1 MEELEQKDLMIQ
13 QLKDIVRA
21 NEQILQQKEKELQET
36 TAKFQKLK
44 LQSKAK
50 ITQLT
55 HQVKAHES
63 SPGTDA
69 GGEAGSGPSSPAQSE
84 AADRGRLRMLK
95 HQLDEAKQRL
105 EKSER
110 DAQARHR
117 ALEATVEQLQA
128 QLLQR
133 DQALAEAR
141 PATSQA
147 ELPHQ
152 EDREKL
158 YAQMVYKDSRILEL
172 SREAEALEARILD
185 LQESL
190 REKDQVLQA
199 RTRAV
204 QLVTEDLSLRSKT
217 AVDDLDDTRAEMQ
230 RLQRDFLERE
240 VAWREREASLAADL
254 AAGQARVKECEEAVR
269 RVESTR
275 FELAARNAEL
285 QERLV
290 GVQEAAARGRAEHD
304 RVVQEKLDSLNKELE
319 AKSAALEEAQGT
331 LRETDA
337 RILKARALE
346 RRRAK
351 VLERELAELKKDLP
365 DGEAMT
371 VLQQRIAELEEEKG
385 ALQLRALETEDT
397 LSAQASKLE
406 EMAQKEAAIAE
417 LERQLK
423 EAQEEKISLEMRAA
437 ELEEQKEIE
446 ERKMQSLQQELEV
459 LKTGAA
465 PLLEQELK
473 TALEEEVRRLVSQH
487 EEDVGHAA
495 RLGEALAQA
504 EAEAKSATAR
514 ADELAETLQRTLS
527 ELEVERT
534 EATKLKGTHAAEVR
548 TKSEEVE
555 RLNDALHNMSESL
568 NESLRAAEKHSR
580 EAHDQIEANMAKIE
594 ELDTTHRDSLIEL
607 KRKSEQLEK
616 LKLVLDDAQQAL
628 ESKTR
633 DADMLSDTLT
643 ALKASLAEAENKHA
657 TLEATLSARERE
669 IQSTLESLGVS
680 TLGEVNVAWEEL
692 RRASSLEVKKYC
704 EKVAELDTRNKE
716 LTGKVESLDNALEEA
731 ESAKS
736 RLAKVDACL
745 ESLAVSSLEELTHK
759 WNTLNEDLATI
770 TRTQKL
776 NNEDIASQIKLLTVE
791 RSGLRMEIAAKES
804 KIAELASEV
813 ISMKTQL
820 EERELA
826 LTQEKAALTEARDDV
841 GRLKKAL
848 SNSKKKTEVKFKTL
862 LEQSSDLEKEVSV
875 LQSQLEEKCQLLE
888 SVQHALDSKCTQMEE
903 TTRDFASRKAAAEA
917 QIAELTQQL
926 QDKEQDVSTLREQLS
941 MAVQKADSEIT
952 SLQQSLGASA
962 QTSSRLQAELMDL
975 RSSLETM
982 TAEKDSVDKQL
993 KEVENGLQKAQD
1005 ERKQLELSLSTV
1017 VADLENSQAAVV
1029 KLEDACTFLKEQL
1042 GVAEAEKA
1050 ELSERLT
1057 NSLRC
1062 TEDVKQ
1068 EKEVL
1073 EARSGML
1080 SKTIKELECKLCE
1093 AQQTG
1098 QQREKEM
1105 VDELSRLR
1113 AEKVD
1118 ACKELERAN
1127 QEKQELSLKLS
1138 EMEDKLDGLLKQN
1151 EDWKQKEEFVLG
1163 QLEELQKQ
1171 YDNSNAESKRQLE
1184 EMAETCC
1191 NVTEEH
1197 SLCKALLDR
1206 TTEELKETRIILAEN
1221 QKESEATAQAC
1232 TSFKELSEQLAKEVS
1247 SLHLEQTKKQEELKR
1262 VNSEKD
1268 SLSEAVAN
1276 LKELVATKA
1285 SQLDSL
1291 QVVLGSKDA
1300 ELQSLRDSAELQQSD
1315 IAIKLSEMSKELE
1328 LRTGELS
1335 LMKVALEER
1344 DALVVSLKEDV
1355 AARSTKLQESKEIN
1369 RNLNARVESL
1379 AERLTEASKAIK
1391 VKEANLQKATEDLK
1405 TLMESNEELSR
1416 DLQVL
1421 QESCKELND
1430 VKQDL
1435 ELKVN
1440 IADSKVAELET
1451 TLTEQDHMVN
1461 KLRSELEATKAE
1473 LVATSSKL
1481 EDAAGKAEE
1490 HEQKLK
1496 TAIESGSAL
1505 VEEATRLQQEKES
1518 MASTLEKLRSQS
1530 GTAQEEL
1537 DRLAEV
1543 IGLLRAELE
1552 DMKSRYQDLRVKND
1566 TEAANHAE
1574 EISEKNS
1581 HLLALEDEVKKLRH
1595 ENVKTK
1601 EHLGLVSAEIESLV
1615 GAHDQQLKELL
1626 DVEASLRAEVA
1637 SLTAELGK
1645 KKALVKDLQEQLE
1658 ASHQEN
1664 VRMKEQLAMF
1674 STESENMVGTR
1685 DQQLK
1690 ELRDVEA
1697 SLKAEV
1703 ASFTTQLSEKQT
1715 LIKDLQGQLEA
1726 SHQENVKVKE
1736 QLAMF
1741 SAEIENMVQNH
1752 DQQLREFSDANMKLE
1767 SEVANY
1773 MTKMA
1778 DNEHSIQDLETKLEC
1793 LHQEN
1798 ASIKNQLVLAS
1809 AHAEESAQGHD
1820 KQVKEL
1826 KEQLQKLNGE
1836 VDRLQRFEDLYQEAE
1851 VQLAEARGYRK
1862 AAEARLDA
1870 LKHAADNEKRHET
1883 AAVMEE
1889 VLVQS
1894 AAKLQGASKD
1904 SQKKGEGDVQMS
1916 QSEELSKELELKKAE
1931 VEKLKS
1937 VLSSQEEDTKKLLKE
1952 LETVKRSLE
1961 TAEMQLKSSP
1971 QETQKLQ
1978 GSTKSPQS
1986 EGTLETGD
1994 ELKKLKVAFK
2004 KSRGEL
2010 RLKLRILEDKTK
2022 ELDAVKAHNNSL
2034 QTDLQQMVEALS
2046 SEKLAAKELLHKMQD
2061 RDDQLALASEEIAKL
2076 REECA
2081 AAKTD
2086 LAVSLE
2092 RISEERALQEDL
2104 LERLKSAEI
2113 ALSFSQTQ
2121 VEELQSK
2128 KAVASVEDIEL
2139 LKSKLAQAETE
2150 LERLSE
2156 ENKSLLA
2163 SRSEEGQGLLSE
2175 LALAKAEMQRMSL
2188 EHERNIE
2195 ASFGREQA
2203 LQSECEAA
2211 SALLGEMQ
2219 AQQAEFSQA
2228 KSQEFEA
2235 LQTQLVSLSGDLA
2248 KQLELVDAKVEE
2260 ADTLKEKFEACQLEL
2275 ERFSAEYCIL
2285 QDVLLQECGEDLPVV
2300 ENDSERREFS
2310 AFEYLKKLLENAKRK
2325 REALENQLAEKEEQ
2339 FNLLQQNYQS
2349 LEDRY
2354 QRPLQ
2359 DLGAFV
2365 RSIIEHTNQS
2375 SEAAVS
2381 LKSSQLEDLNWLL
2394 AVLQEQVT
2402 SLKVRNELLTQ
2413 ESQQWKSSC
2422 EDASEKI
2429 KCLSDESRHWQQ
2441 RFEELAETLKEK
2453 ENVFKCHISS
2463 QTESD
2468 EGFITEKE
2476 QVEVHAEK
2484 KELLNQVSQLKEEMA
2499 MLKTESFGSNDSTKD
2514 LQKELSA
2521 TKLKFEKMMMKLKL
2535 FREKNSRLE
2544 EQLSSLQ
2551 KVNGDLEQIH
2561 QQKKTEVSHLEEK
2574 CRALQEE
2581 VETLSRNDHTET
2593 VVQHLQQTF
2602 ERAEKAEA
2610 ECSRLDER
2618 VSSLLEHN
2626 GKLEIEAN
2634 FLRSELSSLKEQ
2646 AEMLVSDNEN
2656 FQQLAENL
2664 KKARHCLEEE
2674 LKTQHEQHVKA
2685 TKELENEHRRV
2696 LDEAAK
2702 CEAALSALKTD
2713 YSQLQEK
2720 YNQIVYRH
2728 RDLQEEFHVAAQE
2741 KRHLE
2746 ERCAQLTEEWA
2757 TARQALAV
2765 FEEQQGAVGQKTLQE
2780 LQELRQANQ
2789 QLQERFHLFKDK
2801 HLKAEERLVQAP
2813 NQEVGTSMER
2823 VTEGT
2828 GGTARISEAPANRV
2842 EIEELSRRYES
2853 LVEHSRA
2860 KESKWNQ
2867 EKKQLKHIEEHL
2879 KEAAETLSAELQVL
2893 KTKHEEAL
2901 EAKLELRGQLEQMTK
2916 DNRALSQQVQNWR
2929 SYIKGF
2935 EENKEAGK
2943 GLEAPE
2949 VDRLRLELDQT
2960 MRNLHQLGLRNEE
2973 MSVDLSKVLEE
2984 RNGLR
2989 HQLSHAQEAL
2999 RQREDQLVRLQSRL
3013 PVSRDSHFV
3022 VLEDDSQQAD
3032 LHQRLT
3038 ESERLRVE
3046 LQETVEELRS
3056 SLRRE
3061 RQRRTLI
3068 EDEWDLLE
3076 EGRRIEALPSDTRTL
3091 LLHEDIIKI
3100 PPTEYSI
3107 TRQFRSH
3114 AHKLRQWLLGRQETS
3129 GLSVLHI

>member
-1 MEELEQKDLMIQ
+1 MEVSKLRIPELVAVCEELGISVGQAKRRKPIMELLREKEVSDVELQEAWELIRERSERAKAERERDEKREREREKRARELAEKRLEIETLMQEVRSQRGTVVVEVTDSKYLAATFPHWFTYEGDPKPREKDL
-13 QLKDIVRA
+13 VSRRERA
-21 NEQILQQKEKELQET
+21 VALSGARTRQVAAETVDQKEKVEEEEFNSTDGDQGLCADGTTDAVPHNADSRPEALEVGGDPAKRREEASQASDVCFLGDEDKASMVMPPRKSIQLEESNVEKSADGEAEQEVGRPGRPPWNSET
-36 TAKFQKLK
+36 KPGLDERD
-44 LQSKAK
+44 QSKGCSE
-50 ITQLT
+50 
-55 HQVKAHES
+55 KASCS
-63 SPGTDA
+63 SRP
-69 GGEAGSGPSSPAQSE
+69 SGKKEQKS
-84 AADRGRLRMLK
+84 
-95 HQLDEAKQRL
+95 KQR
-105 EKSER
+105 R
-110 DAQARHR
+110 
-117 ALEATVEQLQA
+117 
-128 QLLQR
+128 
-133 DQALAEAR
+133 
-141 PATSQA
+141 
-147 ELPHQ
+147 

-240 VAWREREASLAADL
+240 AAWREREASLAADL

-275 FELAARNAEL
+275 FELATRNAEL

-290 GVQEAAARGRAEHD
+290 KVQEAAARGKAEHD

-437 ELEEQKEIE
+437 ELEEQKETE

-459 LKTGAA
+459 LKTGSA

-473 TALEEEVRRLVSQH
+473 IALEEEVRRLVSQH

-495 RLGEALAQA
+495 RLGEALTQA

-514 ADELAETLQRTLS
+514 ADELAETLQRTLG

-534 EATKLKGTHAAEVR
+534 EATKLKGMHAAEVR
-548 TKSEEVE
+548 TKLEEVE
-555 RLNDALHNMSESL
+555 RLNAALHDMSESF
-568 NESLRAAEKHSR
+568 NESLRAADEHSR

-594 ELDTTHRDSLIEL
+594 ELDTTHRDSLNEL
-607 KRKSEQLEK
+607 KRKSEQLEE
-616 LKLVLDDAQQAL
+616 LKLALDDAQQAM

-633 DADMLSDTLT
+633 DADMFSDALT
-643 ALKASLAEAENKHA
+643 GLKASLAEAENKHA
-657 TLEATLSARERE
+657 TLEATLSAKERE

-680 TLGEVNVAWEEL
+680 TLGEVNAAWEEL
-692 RRASSLEVKKYC
+692 RRASSLEIEKYHDRM
-704 EKVAELDTRNKE
+704 AELDSRNKE
-716 LTGKVESLDNALEEA
+716 LTGKVESLDNALKEA
-731 ESAKS
+731 ETVKS

-759 WNTLNEDLATI
+759 WNTLNEDLATV

-776 NNEDIASQIKLLTVE
+776 NDEDIASQIKLLTDE
-791 RSGLRMEIAAKES
+791 RSGLRMEIAAKDS
-804 KIAELASEV
+804 KIADLASE
-813 ISMKTQL
+813 
-820 EERELA
+820 
-826 LTQEKAALTEARDDV
+826 
-841 GRLKKAL
+841 
-848 SNSKKKTEVKFKTL
+848 
-862 LEQSSDLEKEVSV
+862 
-875 LQSQLEEKCQLLE
+875 
-888 SVQHALDSKCTQMEE
+888 
-903 TTRDFASRKAAAEA
+903 
-917 QIAELTQQL
+917 
-926 QDKEQDVSTLREQLS
+926 
-941 MAVQKADSEIT
+941 
-952 SLQQSLGASA
+952 
-962 QTSSRLQAELMDL
+962 
-975 RSSLETM
+975 
-982 TAEKDSVDKQL
+982 
-993 KEVENGLQKAQD
+993 
-1005 ERKQLELSLSTV
+1005 
-1017 VADLENSQAAVV
+1017 
-1029 KLEDACTFLKEQL
+1029 
-1042 GVAEAEKA
+1042 
-1050 ELSERLT
+1050 
-1057 NSLRC
+1057 
-1062 TEDVKQ
+1062 
-1068 EKEVL
+1068 
-1073 EARSGML
+1073 
-1080 SKTIKELECKLCE
+1080 
-1093 AQQTG
+1093 
-1098 QQREKEM
+1098 
-1105 VDELSRLR
+1105 
-1113 AEKVD
+1113 
-1118 ACKELERAN
+1118 
-1127 QEKQELSLKLS
+1127 
-1138 EMEDKLDGLLKQN
+1138 N
-1151 EDWKQKEEFVLG
+1151 EDWKQKEELVLG

-1171 YDNSNAESKRQLE
+1171 YDNSSAESKRQLE
-1184 EMAETCC
+1184 EMVETCRS
-1191 NVTEEH
+1191 VTEEH
-1197 SLCKALLDR
+1197 ISCKALLDK

-1232 TSFKELSEQLAKEVS
+1232 ASFKELSDQLAKEVS
-1247 SLHLEQTKKQEELKR
+1247 SLHLDQTKKQEELKR
-1262 VNSEKD
+1262 ANAEKD
-1268 SLSEAVAN
+1268 SISEAVVN

-1335 LMKVALEER
+1335 LMKAALEER
-1344 DALVVSLKEDV
+1344 DALVVSLKED
-1355 AARSTKLQESKEIN
+1355 AAAWSTKLQESEEIN
-1369 RNLNARVESL
+1369 RNLNAQVESL
-1379 AERLTEASKAIK
+1379 AERFTEASKAIK
-1391 VKEANLQKATEDLK
+1391 AKEANLQKATEDLK
-1405 TLMESNEELSR
+1405 TLMDSNEKLSR

-1440 IADSKVAELET
+1440 VANSKVANWET
-1451 TLTEQDHMVN
+1451 TLTEQDHMVD

-1481 EDAAGKAEE
+1481 KDTAGKAEE

-1496 TAIESGSAL
+1496 AAIESGSAL
-1505 VEEATRLQQEKES
+1505 VEEATRLRQEKES

-1530 GTAQEEL
+1530 GTAQDES

-1566 TEAANHAE
+1566 IEAANHAE

-1615 GAHDQQLKELL
+1615 GTHDQQLKELL

-1637 SLTAELGK
+1637 SFATELGE

-1658 ASHQEN
+1658 AAYQEN
-1664 VRMKEQLAMF
+1664 VRVKEQLAMF

-1690 ELRDVEA
+1690 ELLDVEA

-1703 ASFTTQLSEKQT
+1703 ASFSTQLSEKQT
-1715 LIKDLQGQLEA
+1715 LIRDLQGQLEA

-1778 DNEHSIQDLETKLEC
+1778 DNERSIQDLETKLDC

-1798 ASIKNQLVLAS
+1798 ASFRNQLALAS
-1809 AHAEESAQGHD
+1809 ADAEESAQGHD

-1826 KEQLQKLNGE
+1826 KEQLQKLNAE
-1836 VDRLQRFEDLYQEAE
+1836 VDRLQRFEDLYREAE
-1851 VQLAEARGYRK
+1851 VQLAEARGYHE

-1894 AAKLQGASKD
+1894 AAKLQGASKG

-1916 QSEELSKELELKKAE
+1916 QSEELSKELESKQAE

-1937 VLSSQEEDTKKLLKE
+1937 VLSSQEEDAKKLLEE

-1971 QETQKLQ
+1971 QETQKFQ

-1986 EGTLETGD
+1986 EGTHETD

-2061 RDDQLALASEEIAKL
+2061 RDDQLALASEEVAKL

-2092 RISEERALQEDL
+2092 RISEEKALQEGL

-2121 VEELQSK
+2121 
-2128 KAVASVEDIEL
+2128 
-2139 LKSKLAQAETE
+2139 
-2150 LERLSE
+2150 
-2156 ENKSLLA
+2156 
-2163 SRSEEGQGLLSE
+2163 
-2175 LALAKAEMQRMSL
+2175 
-2188 EHERNIE
+2188 
-2195 ASFGREQA
+2195 
-2203 LQSECEAA
+2203 
-2211 SALLGEMQ
+2211 
-2219 AQQAEFSQA
+2219 
-2228 KSQEFEA
+2228 
-2235 LQTQLVSLSGDLA
+2235 
-2248 KQLELVDAKVEE
+2248 
-2260 ADTLKEKFEACQLEL
+2260 
-2275 ERFSAEYCIL
+2275 
-2285 QDVLLQECGEDLPVV
+2285 
-2300 ENDSERREFS
+2300 
-2310 AFEYLKKLLENAKRK
+2310 
-2325 REALENQLAEKEEQ
+2325 
-2339 FNLLQQNYQS
+2339 
-2349 LEDRY
+2349 
-2354 QRPLQ
+2354 
-2359 DLGAFV
+2359 
-2365 RSIIEHTNQS
+2365 
-2375 SEAAVS
+2375 
-2381 LKSSQLEDLNWLL
+2381 
-2394 AVLQEQVT
+2394 
-2402 SLKVRNELLTQ
+2402 
-2413 ESQQWKSSC
+2413 
-2422 EDASEKI
+2422 
-2429 KCLSDESRHWQQ
+2429 
-2441 RFEELAETLKEK
+2441 
-2453 ENVFKCHISS
+2453 
-2463 QTESD
+2463 
-2468 EGFITEKE
+2468 
-2476 QVEVHAEK
+2476 
-2484 KELLNQVSQLKEEMA
+2484 
-2499 MLKTESFGSNDSTKD
+2499 
-2514 LQKELSA
+2514 
-2521 TKLKFEKMMMKLKL
+2521 
-2535 FREKNSRLE
+2535 
-2544 EQLSSLQ
+2544 
-2551 KVNGDLEQIH
+2551 
-2561 QQKKTEVSHLEEK
+2561 
-2574 CRALQEE
+2574 
-2581 VETLSRNDHTET
+2581 
-2593 VVQHLQQTF
+2593 
-2602 ERAEKAEA
+2602 
-2610 ECSRLDER
+2610 
-2618 VSSLLEHN
+2618 
-2626 GKLEIEAN
+2626 
-2634 FLRSELSSLKEQ
+2634 
-2646 AEMLVSDNEN
+2646 
-2656 FQQLAENL
+2656 
-2664 KKARHCLEEE
+2664 
-2674 LKTQHEQHVKA
+2674 
-2685 TKELENEHRRV
+2685 
-2696 LDEAAK
+2696 
-2702 CEAALSALKTD
+2702 
-2713 YSQLQEK
+2713 
-2720 YNQIVYRH
+2720 
-2728 RDLQEEFHVAAQE
+2728 
-2741 KRHLE
+2741 
-2746 ERCAQLTEEWA
+2746 
-2757 TARQALAV
+2757 
-2765 FEEQQGAVGQKTLQE
+2765 
-2780 LQELRQANQ
+2780 
-2789 QLQERFHLFKDK
+2789 
-2801 HLKAEERLVQAP
+2801 
-2813 NQEVGTSMER
+2813 
-2823 VTEGT
+2823 
-2828 GGTARISEAPANRV
+2828 
-2842 EIEELSRRYES
+2842 
-2853 LVEHSRA
+2853 
-2860 KESKWNQ
+2860 
-2867 EKKQLKHIEEHL
+2867 
-2879 KEAAETLSAELQVL
+2879 EAAETLSAELQVL

-2935 EENKEAGK
+2935 EENKEGGK
-2943 GLEAPE
+2943 GLEASE

-3022 VLEDDSQQAD
+3022 VVEDDSQQTD
-3032 LHQRLT
+3032 LHQRLA

-3107 TRQFRSH
+3107 MLAGKVPCRKRG
-3114 AHKLRQWLLGRQETS
+3114 GRVFEPEATELPACA
-3129 GLSVLHI
+3129 GGGCMKG

>member
-1 MEELEQKDLMIQ
+1 ATARGPLPVSDGVANVLKSSTLYSPRHIQRTMEELEQKDLMIQ

-240 VAWREREASLAADL
+240 AAWREREASLAADL

-275 FELAARNAEL
+275 FELATRNAEL

-290 GVQEAAARGRAEHD
+290 KAQEAATRCKADHD

-437 ELEEQKEIE
+437 ELEEQKETE

-459 LKTGAA
+459 LKTGSA

-495 RLGEALAQA
+495 QLGEALAQA

-514 ADELAETLQRTLS
+514 AYELAETLQRTLG

-555 RLNDALHNMSESL
+555 RLNAALHDMSESL
-568 NESLRAAEKHSR
+568 NESLRAADERSR

-594 ELDTTHRDSLIEL
+594 ELDTTHRDSLNEL
-607 KRKSEQLEK
+607 KRKSEKLEE
-616 LKLVLDDAQQAL
+616 LKLALDDAQQAL
-628 ESKTR
+628 EGKTR
-633 DADMLSDTLT
+633 DADMLSDALT
-643 ALKASLAEAENKHA
+643 GLKASLAEAENKHA
-657 TLEATLSARERE
+657 TLEATLSAKERE
-669 IQSTLESLGVS
+669 IRSTLESVGVS
-680 TLGEVNVAWEEL
+680 TLGEVSAAWEEL
-692 RRASSLEVKKYC
+692 RRASSLEIEKYHDRM
-704 EKVAELDTRNKE
+704 AELDSRNKE
-716 LTGKVESLDNALEEA
+716 LTGKVESLDNALKEA
-731 ESAKS
+731 ETVKS

-745 ESLAVSSLEELTHK
+745 ESLAVSSLEELAHK
-759 WNTLNEDLATI
+759 WNTLNEDLATV

-776 NNEDIASQIKLLTVE
+776 NNEDIASQIKLLTDE
-791 RSGLRMEIAAKES
+791 RNGLRMEIAAKDS

-826 LTQEKAALTEARDDV
+826 LAQEKTAHAEARDDV

-848 SNSKKKTEVKFKTL
+848 STSKKKTEVKFKTL
-862 LEQSSDLEKEVSV
+862 LEQSSDLEKEVSA

-903 TTRDFASRKAAAEA
+903 TTRDFASRKAATEA
-917 QIAELTQQL
+917 QIAELIQQL
-926 QDKEQDVSTLREQLS
+926 QDKEQDVSTLREQLNT
-941 MAVQKADSEIT
+941 AVQKADSEIT

-993 KEVENGLQKAQD
+993 KEVENVLQKAQD
-1005 ERKQLELSLSTV
+1005 ERKQLELLLSTV
-1017 VADLENSQAAVV
+1017 TADLENSQAAVA

-1073 EARSGML
+1073 EARSDML

-1093 AQQTG
+1093 AQHTG

-1105 VDELSRLR
+1105 IDELSRLR

-1118 ACKELERAN
+1118 TCKELERTN
-1127 QEKQELSLKLS
+1127 QEKRELLLKLS
-1138 EMEDKLDGLLKQN
+1138 EMQDKLDGLTKQN
-1151 EDWKQKEEFVLG
+1151 EDWKRKEEFVLG

-1171 YDNSNAESKRQLE
+1171 YDTSNAESKRQLE
-1184 EMAETCC
+1184 EVAETCR

-1197 SLCKALLDR
+1197 NLCKALLDR

-1232 TSFKELSEQLAKEVS
+1232 ASFKELSDQLAKEVS
-1247 SLHLEQTKKQEELKR
+1247 SLHLEQTKKQEELER
-1262 VNSEKD
+1262 ANAEKD

-1335 LMKVALEER
+1335 LMKAALEER
-1344 DALVVSLKEDV
+1344 DALVVSLKED
-1355 AARSTKLQESKEIN
+1355 AAAWSTKLQESEEIN
-1369 RNLNARVESL
+1369 RNLNAQVESL
-1379 AERLTEASKAIK
+1379 AERVAEASKAIK
-1391 VKEANLQKATEDLK
+1391 VKETNLQKASEDVK
-1405 TLMESNEELSR
+1405 TFMDSNEKLSR

-1440 IADSKVAELET
+1440 VANSKVANLET
-1451 TLTEQDHMVN
+1451 TLTEQDHMVD

-1481 EDAAGKAEE
+1481 KDTAGKAEE

-1496 TAIESGSAL
+1496 AAIESGSAL
-1505 VEEATRLQQEKES
+1505 VGEATRLRQEKES

-1530 GTAQEEL
+1530 GTAQDEL
-1537 DRLAEV
+1537 DRLTEV

-1552 DMKSRYQDLRVKND
+1552 DMKSRYQDLSVKND

-1581 HLLALEDEVKKLRH
+1581 HLLTLEDEVKKLRH

-1615 GAHDQQLKELL
+1615 GTHDQQLKELL
-1626 DVEASLRAEVA
+1626 DVEVSLRAEVA
-1637 SLTAELGK
+1637 SFTAELGE
-1645 KKALVKDLQEQLE
+1645 KKALV
-1658 ASHQEN
+1658 
-1664 VRMKEQLAMF
+1664 
-1674 STESENMVGTR
+1674 
-1685 DQQLK
+1685 
-1690 ELRDVEA
+1690 
-1697 SLKAEV
+1697 
-1703 ASFTTQLSEKQT
+1703 
-1715 LIKDLQGQLEA
+1715 KDLQGQLEA
-1726 SHQENVKVKE
+1726 SHQENVRVKE

-1798 ASIKNQLVLAS
+1798 ASIRNQLAVAS
-1809 AHAEESAQGHD
+1809 ADAEESAQGHD

-1851 VQLAEARGYRK
+1851 VQLAEARGYHK

-1870 LKHAADNEKRHET
+1870 LKHAADNEKWHET

-1894 AAKLQGASKD
+1894 AERLQGAFKD
-1904 SQKKGEGDVQMS
+1904 SQKKGEGDVKMS
-1916 QSEELSKELELKKAE
+1916 QSEELSKELESKKAE

-1937 VLSSQEEDTKKLLKE
+1937 VLSSQEEDTKKLLEE

-1978 GSTKSPQS
+1978 GLTKSPQS
-1986 EGTLETGD
+1986 EGTHETGD

-2046 SEKLAAKELLHKMQD
+2046 SEKLAAKELFHKMQD
-2061 RDDQLALASEEIAKL
+2061 RDNQLALASEEVAKL
-2076 REECA
+2076 QEECT

-2092 RISEERALQEDL
+2092 RISEEKALQEGL
-2104 LERLKSAEI
+2104 LERLKSAEM

-2121 VEELQSK
+2121 VEELQRK
-2128 KAVASVEDIEL
+2128 RAVESVEDIEL
-2139 LKSKLAQAETE
+2139 LKSKLVQAETE

-2235 LQTQLVSLSGDLA
+2235 LQAQLVSLSGDLA

-2260 ADTLKEKFEACQLEL
+2260 ADTLKEKFEASQLEL

-2300 ENDSERREFS
+2300 ENHSERREFS
-2310 AFEYLKKLLENAKRK
+2310 AFEYLKKLLDNAKRK

-2339 FNLLQQNYQS
+2339 YNLLQQNYQS

-2381 LKSSQLEDLNWLL
+2381 LEASQLEDLNWLL

-2402 SLKVRNELLTQ
+2402 SLKVMNELLTQ

-2422 EDASEKI
+2422 ENASEKM

-2441 RFEELAETLKEK
+2441 RYEEVAETLREK
-2453 ENVFKCHISS
+2453 ENAVKCHNLS
-2463 QTESD
+2463 QTEAD
-2468 EGFITEKE
+2468 ESFITEKE
-2476 QVEVHAEK
+2476 QVELHAEK

-2499 MLKTESFGSNDSTKD
+2499 MLKTESFGSNDSSKD

-2551 KVNGDLEQIH
+2551 KVNGDLEQMH
-2561 QQKKTEVSHLEEK
+2561 QQKKNEASHLEEK

-2610 ECSRLDER
+2610 ECARLDER
-2618 VSSLLEHN
+2618 VSSLLERN
-2626 GKLEIEAN
+2626 GKLEIEAD

-2685 TKELENEHRRV
+2685 TKELENEHRRA

-2746 ERCAQLTEEWA
+2746 DRCAQLTEEWA
-2757 TARQALAV
+2757 TARRALAV

-2813 NQEVGTSMER
+2813 NQEVGASMER

-2828 GGTARISEAPANRV
+2828 GGTARTSEAPANRV

-2935 EENKEAGK
+2935 EENKEGGK
-2943 GLEAPE
+2943 GLEASE

-2984 RNGLR
+2984 RSGLR

-3022 VLEDDSQQAD
+3022 VVEDDSQQAD
-3032 LHQRLT
+3032 LHQRLA

-3107 TRQFRSH
+3107 SEFRR
-3114 AHKLRQWLLGRQETS
+3114 LFLF
-3129 GLSVLHI
+3129 

>member
-55 HQVKAHES
+55 HQVKAHAS

-117 ALEATVEQLQA
+117 VLEATVEQLQA

-141 PATSQA
+141 PATSKA
-147 ELPHQ
+147 ELPHE

-240 VAWREREASLAADL
+240 AAWKEREASLAADL
-254 AAGQARVKECEEAVR
+254 AAGQARVKECEEAVG

-290 GVQEAAARGRAEHD
+290 KAQEAATRGRAEHD
-304 RVVQEKLDSLNKELE
+304 KVVQEKLDSLNKELE

-351 VLERELAELKKDLP
+351 VLERELAELRKGLP

-371 VLQQRIAELEEEKG
+371 ALQQRIAELEEEKG

-437 ELEEQKEIE
+437 ELEEQKETE

-459 LKTGAA
+459 LKTGSA

-487 EEDVGHAA
+487 EEDVRHAA
-495 RLGEALAQA
+495 QLGEALAQA

-514 ADELAETLQRTLS
+514 ADELAETLQCTLG

-534 EATKLKGTHAAEVR
+534 EARKLKGTHAAEVR

-555 RLNDALHNMSESL
+555 RLNAALHDMSQSL
-568 NESLRAAEKHSR
+568 NESLRAADEHSR

-594 ELDTTHRDSLIEL
+594 ELDTTHRDSLNEL
-607 KRKSEQLEK
+607 KWKSEQLEE
-616 LKLVLDDAQQAL
+616 LKLALDDAQQAL
-628 ESKTR
+628 EGKTR
-633 DADMLSDTLT
+633 DADMLSDALT
-643 ALKASLAEAENKHA
+643 GLKASLAEAENKHA
-657 TLEATLSARERE
+657 TLEATLSAKERE
-669 IQSTLESLGVS
+669 IQSILESVGVS
-680 TLGEVNVAWEEL
+680 TLGEVNAAWEEL
-692 RRASSLEVKKYC
+692 RRASSLEIEEYYDRM
-704 EKVAELDTRNKE
+704 AELDTRNKE
-716 LTGKVESLDNALEEA
+716 LTGKVESLDNALEES
-731 ESAKS
+731 ETIKS

-759 WNTLNEDLATI
+759 WNTLNDDLATI

-776 NNEDIASQIKLLTVE
+776 NNEDIDSQIKLLTDE

-813 ISMKTQL
+813 VSMKTLL

-826 LTQEKAALTEARDDV
+826 LAQEKAAHAEARGDI

-848 SNSKKKTEVKFKTL
+848 STSKKKTEVKFKTL
-862 LEQSSDLEKEVSV
+862 LDQSSDLEKEVSV

-917 QIAELTQQL
+917 QISELIQQL
-926 QDKEQDVSTLREQLS
+926 QDKEQDVSTLQEQLNT
-941 MAVQKADSEIT
+941 AVQKADSEIT

-962 QTSSRLQAELMDL
+962 QTSSRLQTELMDL

-1005 ERKQLELSLSTV
+1005 ERKQLELSLSTIT
-1017 VADLENSQAAVV
+1017 ADLESSQAAVA
-1029 KLEDACTFLKEQL
+1029 KLEDACTFMKEQL

-1050 ELSERLT
+1050 ELSEQLT
-1057 NSLRC
+1057 NSLRY
-1062 TEDVKQ
+1062 TQDVKQ

-1073 EARSGML
+1073 EARSDML
-1080 SKTIKELECKLCE
+1080 SNTIKELECKLCE
-1093 AQQTG
+1093 AQHMG
-1098 QQREKEM
+1098 QQKEKEM
-1105 VDELSRLR
+1105 IDELSRLQV
-1113 AEKVD
+1113 EKVD
-1118 ACKELERAN
+1118 ACKELEKTN
-1127 QEKQELSLKLS
+1127 QEKRELSLKLS
-1138 EMEDKLDGLLKQN
+1138 EMEDKLDGLTKQN

-1184 EMAETCC
+1184 EMAETCRS
-1191 NVTEEH
+1191 VTEEH
-1197 SLCKALLDR
+1197 NLCKVLLDR
-1206 TTEELKETRIILAEN
+1206 TTEELKETQIILAEN

-1232 TSFKELSEQLAKEVS
+1232 ASFKELSDQLAKEVS
-1247 SLHLEQTKKQEELKR
+1247 SLRLEQTKKQEELER
-1262 VNSEKD
+1262 ANAEKD
-1268 SLSEAVAN
+1268 SLSEAVAS

-1291 QVVLGSKDA
+1291 QVVLASKDA
-1300 ELQSLRDSAELQQSD
+1300 ELKSLRDSAELQQSD

-1335 LMKVALEER
+1335 LMNAALEER
-1344 DALVVSLKEDV
+1344 DAFVASLKEG
-1355 AARSTKLQESKEIN
+1355 AAAWSTKLQESEEIN
-1369 RNLNARVESL
+1369 RNLNAQVESL
-1379 AERLTEASKAIK
+1379 AERVTEASKAIK

-1405 TLMESNEELSR
+1405 TLMDSNEKLSR

-1440 IADSKVAELET
+1440 VANSKVANLET
-1451 TLTEQDHMVN
+1451 TLTEQDHMVD

-1481 EDAAGKAEE
+1481 EDTAGKAEE

-1496 TAIESGSAL
+1496 AAIESGSAL
-1505 VEEATRLQQEKES
+1505 VEEATRLRQEKES

-1530 GTAQEEL
+1530 
-1537 DRLAEV
+1537 
-1543 IGLLRAELE
+1543 
-1552 DMKSRYQDLRVKND
+1552 
-1566 TEAANHAE
+1566 
-1574 EISEKNS
+1574 
-1581 HLLALEDEVKKLRH
+1581 
-1595 ENVKTK
+1595 
-1601 EHLGLVSAEIESLV
+1601 
-1615 GAHDQQLKELL
+1615 
-1626 DVEASLRAEVA
+1626 
-1637 SLTAELGK
+1637 
-1645 KKALVKDLQEQLE
+1645 
-1658 ASHQEN
+1658 
-1664 VRMKEQLAMF
+1664 
-1674 STESENMVGTR
+1674 
-1685 DQQLK
+1685 
-1690 ELRDVEA
+1690 
-1697 SLKAEV
+1697 
-1703 ASFTTQLSEKQT
+1703 
-1715 LIKDLQGQLEA
+1715 
-1726 SHQENVKVKE
+1726 
-1736 QLAMF
+1736 
-1741 SAEIENMVQNH
+1741 
-1752 DQQLREFSDANMKLE
+1752 DANMKLE

-1773 MTKMA
+1773 MAKVA
-1778 DNEHSIQDLETKLEC
+1778 DNERSIQDLETKLEC

-1798 ASIKNQLVLAS
+1798 ASIRNQLALAS
-1809 AHAEESAQGHD
+1809 ADAEVSAQGHD

-1826 KEQLQKLNGE
+1826 KEQLQNLNGE
-1836 VDRLQRFEDLYQEAE
+1836 VDRLQRFEDLYREAE
-1851 VQLAEARGYRK
+1851 VQLAEARGYHE

-1870 LKHAADNEKRHET
+1870 LKHAADIEKRHET

-1916 QSEELSKELELKKAE
+1916 QSEGLSKELESKQAE

-1937 VLSSQEEDTKKLLKE
+1937 LLSSQEEDTKKLLEE

-1971 QETQKLQ
+1971 QDTQKLQ

-1986 EGTLETGD
+1986 ETTHETGD

-2022 ELDAVKAHNNSL
+2022 ELDAVKAQNNSL

-2046 SEKLAAKELLHKMQD
+2046 SEKLATKELLHKMQD
-2061 RDDQLALASEEIAKL
+2061 RDDQLALASEEVAKL

-2086 LAVSLE
+2086 LALSLE
-2092 RISEERALQEDL
+2092 RISEEKALQEGL
-2104 LERLKSAEI
+2104 LGRLKSAEM

-2128 KAVASVEDIEL
+2128 KAVPSIEDIEL

-2175 LALAKAEMQRMSL
+2175 LALAKAEMQQMSL

-2235 LQTQLVSLSGDLA
+2235 LQAQLVSLSGDLA

-2260 ADTLKEKFEACQLEL
+2260 ADTLKEKFEASQLEL
-2275 ERFSAEYCIL
+2275 ERFSAEYRIL
-2285 QDVLLQECGEDLPVV
+2285 QDVLLQECGEDLTVV
-2300 ENDSERREFS
+2300 KNDSERREFS
-2310 AFEYLKKLLENAKRK
+2310 AFEYLKKLLDNAKCK

-2381 LKSSQLEDLNWLL
+2381 LEASQLEDLNWLL

-2422 EDASEKI
+2422 EDASEKM

-2441 RFEELAETLKEK
+2441 RYKEVAETLKEK
-2453 ENVFKCHISS
+2453 ENVVKCHNSS
-2463 QTESD
+2463 QTEAGES
-2468 EGFITEKE
+2468 FITEKE

-2499 MLKTESFGSNDSTKD
+2499 MLKTESFGSNDSSKD

-2551 KVNGDLEQIH
+2551 KVNGDLEQIY
-2561 QQKKTEVSHLEEK
+2561 QQKKNEASHLEEK

-2610 ECSRLDER
+2610 ECARLDER
-2618 VSSLLEHN
+2618 VGSLLERN
-2626 GKLEIEAN
+2626 GKLEIEAD

-2664 KKARHCLEEE
+2664 KQARHCLEEE

-2685 TKELENEHRRV
+2685 TKELENEHRRA

-2746 ERCAQLTEEWA
+2746 DRCAQLTEEWA
-2757 TARQALAV
+2757 TARRALTV

-2813 NQEVGTSMER
+2813 NQEVGASMER

-2828 GGTARISEAPANRV
+2828 GGTARTSEAPTNRV

-2935 EENKEAGK
+2935 EENKEGGK

-2984 RNGLR
+2984 RSGLR

-3013 PVSRDSHFV
+3013 PASRDSHFV
-3022 VLEDDSQQAD
+3022 VVEDDSQQAD
-3032 LHQRLT
+3032 LHQRLA

-3076 EGRRIEALPSDTRTL
+3076 EGRRIEALPSDTQTL

-3114 AHKLRQWLLGRQETS
+3114 AHKLRQWLLGRQRRCLGRRWRCGQLAL
-3129 GLSVLHI
+3129 GLYLLLVHVCLLSFLL